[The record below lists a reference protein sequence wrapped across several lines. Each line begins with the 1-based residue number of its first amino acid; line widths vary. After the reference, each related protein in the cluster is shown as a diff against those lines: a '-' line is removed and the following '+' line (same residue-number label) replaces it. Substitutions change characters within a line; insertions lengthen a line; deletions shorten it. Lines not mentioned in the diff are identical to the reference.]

1 MHKLLNICS
10 VFDIIGGMMLKPTID
25 LKTVVNTATATQ
37 SSTLSRSQWTLYM
50 LMHESESKIVSQDE
64 IIDALYEDDVVI
76 DGVTPQ
82 AVGAMVRR
90 LRAKIREVSDEEHVV
105 TVHGW
110 GWRFF
115 AKGVE

>member
-1 MHKLLNICS
+1 
-10 VFDIIGGMMLKPTID
+10 MMLKPTID
-25 LKTVVNTATATQ
+25 LKIIVNMETAAQ
-37 SSTLSRSQWTLYM
+37 SSTLSRSQWALYM

-64 IIDALYEDDVVI
+64 IIDAIYEDDVVI